1 MNIKAIFSKLLSI
14 FGLELLRKRN
24 RNFDQIILSA
34 YSLLNYSP
42 KIIFDVGAHN
52 GSSID
57 RFLKL
62 FENPQIFAFEPNI
75 ELCTQIKAKFQDEN
89 IHISNKV
96 LGKQK
101 GNVEF
106 NVHNSSTGS
115 SSLLDFNPDIS
126 FASKRNLDTTNVDKI
141 QVEMTTLDDEVNT
154 RELEK
159 IDYLKIDTQGTEL
172 EVLRGAEK
180 LLKLK
185 KIDFIEFEVILTETY
200 LNMPKWSETLNY
212 LQNLDYHL
220 IALSND
226 GRFFN
231 LGPYDTL
238 LNPELQIDVI
248 FVSETV
254 NRILKKRRL

>member
-1 MNIKAIFSKLLSI
+1 MFLRVSAIKLLNY
-14 FGLELLRKRN
+14 FGFDIVHARS
-24 RNFDQIILSA
+24 RNFDEIIQHAYQIIGK
-34 YSLLNYSP
+34 SP

-57 RFLKL
+57 RFVKL
-62 FENPQIFAFEPNI
+62 FGKPQIFAFEPNNDLYI
-75 ELCTQIKAKFQDEN
+75 QIKDKFQDIN

-101 GNVEF
+101 GTVEF
-106 NVHNSSTGS
+106 NIHNSSTGS
-115 SSLLDFNPDIS
+115 SSLLDFNPNLS
-126 FASKRNLDTTNVDKI
+126 FALRRKLTRTNVDKVK
-141 QVEMTTLDDEVNT
+141 VEMTTLDDEVNS

-159 IDYLKIDTQGTEL
+159 IDYLKIDVQGTEL
-172 EVLRGAEK
+172 DVLRGAEK
-180 LLKLK
+180 LLKLQ
-185 KIDFIEFEVILTETY
+185 KIDFIEFEIILTPTY

-212 LQNLDYHL
+212 LLNLNYHL

-248 FVSETV
+248 FVSEKV
-254 NRILKKRRL
+254 SEILNKRRL

>member
-1 MNIKAIFSKLLSI
+1 MTIKAIFSRLLGM
-14 FGLELLRKRN
+14 FGLELIRKRN

-52 GSSID
+52 GSSVD
-57 RFLKL
+57 RFLRL
-62 FENPQIFAFEPNI
+62 FEKSQIFAFEPNI
-75 ELCTQIKAKFQDEN
+75 ELCAQIKAKFKDGN
-89 IHISNKV
+89 IHVSNKV

-115 SSLLDFNPDIS
+115 SSLLDFNPDLS
-126 FASKRNLDTTNVDKI
+126 FASRRNLTRTNVDKI
-141 QVEMTTLDDEVNT
+141 QVEMTTLDDEVNS

-172 EVLRGAEK
+172 EVLRGAEN